1 MKLKA
6 HRNKAQFEAPFN
18 GAVTQT
24 PRSRSGR
31 DLSEPI
37 NTAVGPNTTR
47 SRRYSSPDPASRGIE
62 INEPKVSRHTRGRS
76 SIPPTPAAPTL
87 RPRHLPSILVKS
99 SWRLSFASEN
109 RGVHLRN
116 LSLGESSTVP
126 LSGDKSDAGSQTIDR
141 WLHSQGLRSP
151 SEAITCSEDNANIES
166 LASLSQTCTT
176 RDDFGGV
183 DGPEESR
190 SAVHLHEMRV
200 SQRLAPEDIRSSSS
214 SPESS
219 SLEGQSHYY
228 DFSSTS
234 LEGQSHY
241 HDFSSTSE
249 TSKAIQNTYGPS
261 RSTQKTSD
269 STRLSECIP
278 ESWGKIVQDGT
289 SSFYPSAG
297 NSIQPSP
304 ESSHFNLLPLVT
316 SSKTELDSIEQASE
330 WHSLHHAG
338 S

>member
-1 MKLKA
+1 VKLKV
-6 HRNKAQFEAPFN
+6 HRNKAHFEEPSA
-18 GAVTQT
+18 TQRQT
-24 PRSRSGR
+24 PRHRSGA

-47 SRRYSSPDPASRGIE
+47 SRRYSSPDPASREIE
-62 INEPKVSRHTRGRS
+62 IDEPKVSRHTRGRS

-87 RPRHLPSILVKS
+87 RPRHLPSILVRS

-126 LSGDKSDAGSQTIDR
+126 LSGDKSDEGSQTIDR
-141 WLHSQGLRSP
+141 WLHSQGLRSQ

-190 SAVHLHEMRV
+190 SAVHLHEMRI

-261 RSTQKTSD
+261 RPTQKTSD